1 MSSLLLFKPTD
12 DQLRK
17 AIDFIF
23 KLYDKDRNKV
33 LDYEEVKEVVMDA
46 FRNVSNTKEVTE

>member
-1 MSSLLLFKPTD
+1 MRYFRIIFFRMTSLLLFKPTD

-33 LDYEEVKEVVMDA
+33 LDYE
-46 FRNVSNTKEVTE
+46 